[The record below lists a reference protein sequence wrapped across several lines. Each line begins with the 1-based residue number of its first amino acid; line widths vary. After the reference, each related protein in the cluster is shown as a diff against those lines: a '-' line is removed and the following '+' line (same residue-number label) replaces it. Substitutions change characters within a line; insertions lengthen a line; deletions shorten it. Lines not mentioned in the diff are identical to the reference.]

1 MGSIGTPTL
10 AEAAAHAVPDDHPLR
25 PLYLQGDDAAPAINM
40 TVTHGVAASLQL
52 AEDGDRSAALALLLL
67 PAIAMRFTDE
77 VEWTALDFVFAGVLL
92 FSLGMG
98 LEIAVRVGRGGMH
111 TLGLAI
117 AAVAGFLTLWANA
130 AVGFIG
136 AEGEPVNIAI
146 SLMVVAAAIVTL
158 AVRFRPK
165 ILRFVFA
172 GVALGQIASGLYAT
186 SAMPGHEVEWGILI
200 VFAGIWSTAA
210 MCFHRAASA

>member
-1 MGSIGTPTL
+1 MS
-10 AEAAAHAVPDDHPLR
+10 VR
-25 PLYLQGDDAAPAINM
+25 
-40 TVTHGVAASLQL
+40 
-52 AEDGDRSAALALLLL
+52 L
-67 PAIAMRFTDE
+67 PA
-77 VEWTALDFVFAGVLL
+77 
-92 FSLGMG
+92 SP
-98 LEIAVRVGRGGMH
+98 
-111 TLGLAI
+111 LGLAI

-172 GVALGQIASGLYAT
+172 GVALGQIAAGLYAT

-210 MCFHRAASA
+210 LCFHRAASA

>member
-1 MGSIGTPTL
+1 MIDSPQPPSSQSHFFNGWRIAGW
-10 AEAAAHAVPDDHPLR
+10 
-25 PLYLQGDDAAPAINM
+25 
-40 TVTHGVAASLQL
+40 
-52 AEDGDRSAALALLLL
+52 SAALALLLL
-67 PAIAMRFTDE
+67 PAIAMGFTDE
-77 VEWTALDFVFAGVLL
+77 VDWTALDFVFAAVLI

-172 GVALGQIASGLYAT
+172 GVALGQIASGVYAT

-210 MCFHRAASA
+210 LCFHRAASA